1 MRVGRAGNSGLAETP
16 FSLGVLLPENMTV
29 KSVRNLKFTSGRL
42 FESFGSPAVGLDLW
56 QL

>member
-29 KSVRNLKFTSGRL
+29 KSVRNLKFTAGRL